1 VWYVYFLALSN
12 GDTYVGS
19 TNDLKRRFRSHEL
32 GEVAS
37 TQAFLPV
44 KLRCYIGVKTE
55 QNARKLEQ
63 YFKSG
68 SGKAFAKKR
77 FWTDRAQPTVPN
89 AIRKDI

>member
-1 VWYVYFLALSN
+1 VCYVYFLALSN

-32 GEVAS
+32 GKVPS
-37 TQAFLPV
+37 TQPFLPV
-44 KLRCYIGVKTE
+44 KLRCYISVETE

-68 SGKAFAKKR
+68 SAHNPGSAAPV
-77 FWTDRAQPTVPN
+77 PTTFSQVP
-89 AIRKDI
+89 R